1 MKNILINY
9 LLLICLIMF
18 QLSLPS
24 CKKFVENEGSPNLIE
39 SELLFE
45 TESGALSAVSGV
57 YLQLRVQ
64 SPAYANGS
72 LSVYGGLSADE
83 LVAQSAF
90 NEYQAFYNNA
100 VLPTSSVVNNQLWS
114 TAYKVIYR
122 TNAIIEGLEKSGG
135 LALGTQKQLIAE
147 MKVLRAFTYF
157 NLINLFGAVPLII
170 STNYNENEKV
180 ARTPEAAVYRFIVED
195 LVRSLPDLTEEYPTL
210 QRVRINQYAAAA
222 LLARVYLYMGD
233 WNNAER
239 YSSLVISSGS
249 YRLLDEL
256 DLVFQNSSDETI
268 WQLAPQNDNRNTVE
282 GSFFIPAS
290 SRNIPNLF
298 LQESLLNSF
307 EDGDSRKS
315 FWVGSSRINGKEYA
329 YPYKYKL
336 RINTPVEE
344 YTVVLRLAEQ
354 YLIRSEAFI
363 RQNKVEEA
371 LLDLNTIRRR
381 AGLADIESE
390 NEADILDAIV
400 RERKLE
406 LFAEFGH
413 RWFDLKRTGLIN
425 TVLAPIKGA
434 NWQETD
440 QYYPIPFTELQI
452 NPALEQNPGY

>member
-1 MKNILINY
+1 MKNIFLKH
-9 LLLICLIMF
+9 LLLFSLILF

-24 CKKFVENEGSPNLIE
+24 CEKFVENQGSPDLIE
-39 SELLFE
+39 SGLLFE
-45 TESGALSAVSGV
+45 TESGALSAVSGA

-72 LSVYGGLSADE
+72 LSVYCGLSADE
-83 LVAQSAF
+83 LVAQSAS
-90 NEYQAFYNNA
+90 NEYSSFYNNA
-100 VLPTSSVVNNQLWS
+100 ILPTSAVINNQLWS

-122 TNAIIEGLEKSGG
+122 CNAIIDGLEKSET
-135 LALGTQKQLIAE
+135 LGVEIKKQLIAE
-147 MKVLRAFTYF
+147 MRVLRAYTYF
-157 NLINLFGAVPLII
+157 NLVNVFGAVPLVKVI
-170 STNYNENEKV
+170 NYTGNEQLGRSPV
-180 ARTPEAAVYRFIVED
+180 AEVYTFIFED
-195 LVRSLPDLTEEYPTL
+195 LNASLLDLKEEYPSL
-210 QRVRINQYAAAA
+210 QRVRINKYTAAA
-222 LLARVYLYMGD
+222 LLARVYLYRED
-233 WNNAER
+233 WENAER
-239 YSSLVISSGS
+239 FSSMVIASGS

-256 DLVFQNSSDETI
+256 DFVFHNTSEETI

-315 FWVGSSRINGKEYA
+315 FWVGSSRINGKEYT

-381 AGLADIESE
+381 AGLSDIESE
-390 NEADILDAIV
+390 SEADILDAIV

-440 QYYPIPFTELQI
+440 QYYPIPFAELQI